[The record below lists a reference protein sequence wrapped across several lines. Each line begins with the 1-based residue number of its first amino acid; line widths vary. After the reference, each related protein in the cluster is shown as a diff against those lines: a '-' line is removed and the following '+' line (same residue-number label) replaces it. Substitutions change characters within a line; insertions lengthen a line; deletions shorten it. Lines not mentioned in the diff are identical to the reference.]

1 MGGARGDP
9 QHADRLSVYGAGMT
23 EQSLREVVADRS
35 SWRLMTTRAKI
46 ETVVICAVFALYVV
60 FALKLLLFSRTPGAE
75 RSFNLVPFA
84 SIADYLFSGSSE
96 LRRFAFGN
104 IAGNVLLFIPLGAY
118 VSVLT
123 TWTMARTM
131 LIVASAS
138 VAVEILQGVFAL
150 GASDID
156 DVILNCLGGFI
167 GILLFLLLRVI
178 LRSRDRVRTVVAVLS
193 VVALPILSFFLFVI
207 RLRM

>member
-1 MGGARGDP
+1 M
-9 QHADRLSVYGAGMT
+9 
-23 EQSLREVVADRS
+23 
-35 SWRLMTTRAKI
+35 

-60 FALKLLLFSRTPGAE
+60 FALKLLLFSRSPGSE
-75 RSFNLVPFA
+75 RSFNLIPFA
-84 SIADYLFSGSSE
+84 SIADYLSNGSSG

-104 IAGNVLLFIPLGAY
+104 IAGNVLLFIPLSAY
-118 VSVLT
+118 LSVLT
-123 TWTMARTM
+123 KSTVARTM

-167 GILLFLLLRVI
+167 GIQLFLLLRVI
-178 LRSRDRVRTVVAVLS
+178 RRDRDLVRTVVAMLS
-193 VVALPILSFFLFVI
+193 VVALPVLSYLVFVI
-207 RLRM
+207 RLRF

>member
-1 MGGARGDP
+1 
-9 QHADRLSVYGAGMT
+9 MT
-23 EQSLREVVADRS
+23 
-35 SWRLMTTRAKI
+35 MRAKF
-46 ETVVICAVFALYVV
+46 ETAVICAAFALYAA
-60 FALKLLLFSRTPGAE
+60 FALKLLLVSRPPGSE
-75 RSFNLVPFA
+75 RSFNLIPFA
-84 SIADYLFSGSSE
+84 SISQYLSSGSSG

-104 IAGNVLLFIPLGAY
+104 IAGNVLLFIPLGAGL
-118 VSVLT
+118 SVLT
-123 TWTMARTM
+123 KSTVARTM

-167 GILLFLLLRVI
+167 GIQLFLLLRVI
-178 LRSRDRVRTVVAVLS
+178 LRDRDRVRTVFAVLS
-193 VVALPILSFFLFVI
+193 ALTLPVLTYFLFVI